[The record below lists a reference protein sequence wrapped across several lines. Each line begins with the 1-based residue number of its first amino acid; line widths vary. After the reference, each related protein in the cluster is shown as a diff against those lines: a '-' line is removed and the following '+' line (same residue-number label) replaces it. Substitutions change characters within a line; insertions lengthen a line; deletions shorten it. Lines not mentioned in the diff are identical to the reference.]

1 MEENKV
7 VETYEVNEDGTCVP
21 VETES
26 DGSRAGTIVPL
37 VMIGAG
43 AVTAGVII
51 GKKLKAKL
59 SEKIKLHKAI
69 KSGAWIRMD
78 SDGTYHIVED
88 PSDEVTEKEP
98 EEETE

>member
-7 VETYEVNEDGTCVP
+7 VETYEVNEDGACVP

-26 DGSRAGTIVPL
+26 NGSRVGAVVPL

-43 AVTAGVII
+43 AVTAGAIA

-59 SEKIKLHKAI
+59 SEKIKLRKAL
-69 KSGAWIRMD
+69 KSGAWIRLD
-78 SDGTYHIVED
+78 SDGKYHVVGA
-88 PSDEVTEKEP
+88 PCDEVTEENP
-98 EEETE
+98 EEKTE